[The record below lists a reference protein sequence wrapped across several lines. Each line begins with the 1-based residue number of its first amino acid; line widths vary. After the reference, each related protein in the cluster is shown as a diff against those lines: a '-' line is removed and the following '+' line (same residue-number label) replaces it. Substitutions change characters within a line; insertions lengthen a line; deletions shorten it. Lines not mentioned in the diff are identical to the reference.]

1 MGFEWWSSEQRVR
14 INLSETA
21 SVVISDDMYQFKIA
35 NRSTF
40 MNIVFKNFYP
50 IAKASITLYL
60 DYKKKQLMDI
70 TKSNPALSSAQ
81 DAVINQ
87 LLLQEQK
94 DYKDYIQFQAKNKY
108 ISHIYRI
115 NTENLKYLQSEEC
128 KESEPYNQKLGI
140 YLKCILEEY
149 STLSYMKRER
159 IFFKERY
166 DMVLHAIETNSLLK
180 ITTGNHKQFYVWPFS
195 LEPDTLST
203 RLYLTGLAKDAKNE
217 ILEKHPASF
226 RIPNLNDIKILHQS
240 GRLTKEDTSLM
251 RETILKRKVQ
261 FLLDNEEDIH
271 IRLTNRG
278 IYKYNSQVY
287 MRPAF
292 DPDKTKG
299 NVYVFHCTQR
309 QAEYYFFK
317 FGEDAEILSPARLRK
332 RFKTLYKNA
341 ILIYNE

>member
-1 MGFEWWSSEQRVR
+1 MGFKWLSSEQRVR

-21 SVVISDDMYQFKIA
+21 SVVISNDMYQFKIT

-40 MNIVFKNFYP
+40 MNIVFKNYYP
-50 IAKASITLYL
+50 NAKASITLYL
-60 DYKKKQLMDI
+60 DSKKKQLLEI
-70 TKSNPALSSAQ
+70 TKINPALSSAQ
-81 DAVINQ
+81 NTVIEQ
-87 LLLQEQK
+87 LLLHEQK
-94 DYKDYIQFQAKNKY
+94 EYKDHIQFQAKNKY

-115 NTENLKYLQSEEC
+115 NTDNLKYLQSEEC
-128 KESEPYNQKLGI
+128 KESEPYNQKLGL

-149 STLSYMKRER
+149 ASLSYLERER
-159 IFFKERY
+159 IFFNERY
-166 DMVLHAIETNSLLK
+166 DMVSQAIETNSLLK

-217 ILEKHPASF
+217 TCSKHPASF
-226 RIPNLNDIKILHQS
+226 RIPNLNDIKILRQS
-240 GRLTKEDTSLM
+240 GRLTKEDTLLLKKATS
-251 RETILKRKVQ
+251 KRKVQ
-261 FLLDNEEDIH
+261 FLLDKEEEIH
-271 IRLTNRG
+271 IRLTKRG

-292 DPDKTKG
+292 DPDKTKD

-317 FGEDAEILSPARLRK
+317 FGEDAEILSPSRLRR

-341 ILIYNE
+341 VLIYNE